1 MVGEEEKKQIVVED
15 KDIEE
20 LKIVLDTITPFLEK
34 VKNMIKEIL
43 DMIISGINGEKLG
56 REVAS
61 LYQQLKQA
69 GLPDEVVNEM
79 VKDFYKKKLESLPS
93 LNDLI
98 KTISEAVKSPKIKIA
113 GKEGAEEEKVEEAI
127 KTVSE
132 AVKSAKAKTAE
143 EEEDKERDVES
154 GGKKEN

>member
-1 MVGEEEKKQIVVED
+1 MVGEEEKKQVVVED

-43 DMIISGINGEKLG
+43 DMIISGIDGEKLG

-69 GLPDEVVNEM
+69 GLPDEIVNEM

-113 GKEGAEEEKVEEAI
+113 GKEGAEEEKVEEAV
-127 KTVSE
+127 KAVSE
-132 AVKSAKAKTAE
+132 AIKSVKTKTAE
-143 EEEDKERDVES
+143 KGEDQGEAEES
-154 GGKKEN
+154 GERREN

>member
-43 DMIISGINGEKLG
+43 DMIMSGINGEKLG

-69 GLPDEVVNEM
+69 GLPDEIVNEM

-113 GKEGAEEEKVEEAI
+113 GKEEAEEEKVEEAI
-127 KTVSE
+127 KAVSE
-132 AVKSAKAKTAE
+132 AIKSVKTKTAE
-143 EEEDKERDVES
+143 KGEDKGEAEES
-154 GGKKEN
+154 GGRRDN